1 MGGLIMSMLDSDPR
15 QVEQLEAEFRE
26 VVQRDLASVRTDTEN
41 ADAIAVD
48 ISSLLKREVT
58 KSVQDLEK
66 NISRLEMLRDKLRD
80 QGARVQRQIA
90 EYAILSQRAIQS
102 TKLIAENLDSWTST
116 PLAPGVSEG
125 AELPRW
131 LTSRNLEGGAVHRAS
146 PAVPPTKIKV
156 ND

>member
-58 KSVQDLEK
+58 KSVQELEK
-66 NISRLEMLRDKLRD
+66 NISRLEMLRDKLRY

-116 PLAPGVSEG
+116 PLAPGVSQG

-131 LTSRNLEGGAVHRAS
+131 LTSRNQEGGAVHHGS